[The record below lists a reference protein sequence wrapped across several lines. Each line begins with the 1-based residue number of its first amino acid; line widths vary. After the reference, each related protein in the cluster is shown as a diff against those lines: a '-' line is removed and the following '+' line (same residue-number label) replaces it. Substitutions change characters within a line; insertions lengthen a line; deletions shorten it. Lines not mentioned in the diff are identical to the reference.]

1 MTRDLAALP
10 RVTIAAITGYALGGG
25 LELALACDLRV
36 VADDARLGQPEIL
49 LGIIPGGGATQ
60 RLPRLVGCE
69 PGQGPDLHR
78 APGPAPT
85 KRCESGSPTGWWP
98 ATECW
103 TRPLAWAAEFAA
115 GPLVALA
122 AAKRVIDDGMDE
134 PLSRRARARGGRVR
148 VGVGHRR
155 RRVWA
160 WRRSS
165 STGRAGPGSS
175 GAEVGRP
182 GVTVSR
188 PARSPRVRGVGGRAG
203 ARPAAPAGPA
213 CPGSARRRC
222 PAKGAADW
230 YRRGVFYEVL
240 TRGFFDSNDDGIGDL
255 AGLRAKLD
263 YLEWLGVDCL
273 WLLPFYPSPMRDGGY
288 DISDFFTVHPE
299 LGYLDDLVEF
309 LDDAHR
315 RGIRVIADLVMNHT
329 SDQHP
334 WFVESRSSR
343 DNPKADWYVWNDDDQ
358 RWPEARVVFV
368 DVETSNWTWDQ
379 TRQQY
384 YWHRF
389 YSHQPDLNYENP
401 DVVEAMFGVVR
412 FWLDL
417 GLDGFRLDAVPYLF
431 QRDGT
436 TGENLPETHALLRQL
451 RKEVD
456 AAHPNRVLLA
466 EANQWPADLVD
477 YFGNGDECHMCFH
490 FPLMPRLFMAVR
502 REQRF
507 PVTEILAQTPE
518 IPENCQWAIFLRN
531 HDELTLEKV
540 TEEERDYMVAEYVKD
555 PRMRRHMGIGRRLAP
570 LLDGDR
576 RLAELLHAILF
587 SLPGSPVIYY
597 GDEILMGDNVYL
609 GDRDSVRTPMQWSP
623 DRNGGFSRA
632 DFAQLYLPPLMDPVY
647 GFEAVNVEAHR
658 RNPSSHLH
666 WLRNIL
672 QTRKQFPVFGT
683 GTFDLVPCA
692 NPSILAYVQ
701 EPAARG
707 GPAGAAPPGRAGP
720 ARGGAQ
726 RRRGRQSRAVRAQPE
741 PFRPAG
747 RARPGPLG
755 QPQSRRAPGPDTVPA
770 RGERDLQRDPR
781 ALRLLLVRAD
791 RGARGAAPTP
801 PAPGISTVT
810 PVGAPVWWTCRTR
823 RAPRSP
829 ISCPPMRTPPARAGT
844 TAVGGG
850 AGAGARRRD
859 ARPGPARHRR
869 RRRRVRRPLRA
880 RALRAAHPGRRS
892 PVHPRRRRCRAR
904 LARR

>member
-1 MTRDLAALP
+1 VRRAGGARLPGIRPTALP
-10 RVTIAAITGYALGGG
+10 AK
-25 LELALACDLRV
+25 
-36 VADDARLGQPEIL
+36 AD
-49 LGIIPGGGATQ
+49 
-60 RLPRLVGCE
+60 
-69 PGQGPDLHR
+69 
-78 APGPAPT
+78 
-85 KRCESGSPTGWWP
+85 
-98 ATECW
+98 
-103 TRPLAWAAEFAA
+103 
-115 GPLVALA
+115 
-122 AAKRVIDDGMDE
+122 
-134 PLSRRARARGGRVR
+134 
-148 VGVGHRR
+148 
-155 RRVWA
+155 
-160 WRRSS
+160 
-165 STGRAGPGSS
+165 
-175 GAEVGRP
+175 
-182 GVTVSR
+182 
-188 PARSPRVRGVGGRAG
+188 
-203 ARPAAPAGPA
+203 
-213 CPGSARRRC
+213 
-222 PAKGAADW
+222 ADW

-240 TRGFFDSNDDGIGDL
+240 TRGFFDSNNDGIGDL

-273 WLLPFYPSPMRDGGY
+273 WLLPYYPSPMRDGGY
-288 DISDFFTVHPE
+288 DISDFFTVHPD
-299 LGYLDDLVEF
+299 LGTLDDLVEF

-334 WFVESRSSR
+334 WFVESRTSR

-368 DVETSNWTWDQ
+368 DVETSNWTWEQ
-379 TRQQY
+379 QRQQY

-401 DVVEAMFGVVR
+401 DVVQAMFGVVR
-412 FWLDL
+412 FWLDR

-436 TGENLPETHALLRQL
+436 TGENLPETHSLLRQL

-466 EANQWPADLVD
+466 EANQWPSDLVD
-477 YFGNGDECHMCFH
+477 YFGDGDECHMCFH

-518 IPENCQWAIFLRN
+518 IPADCQWAIFLRN

-597 GDEILMGDNVYL
+597 GDEVLMGDNVYL

-647 GFEAVNVEAHR
+647 GFEAVNVEAHQ

-666 WLRNIL
+666 WVRSIL

-683 GTFDLVPCA
+683 GAFDLVPCA
-692 NPSILAYVQ
+692 NPSILAYVRSP
-701 EPAARG
+701 EPGASPAPRARR
-707 GPAGAAPPGRAGP
+707 PGRAG
-720 ARGGAQ
+720 
-726 RRRGRQSRAVRAQPE
+726 
-741 PFRPAG
+741 
-747 RARPGPLG
+747 
-755 QPQSRRAPGPDTVPA
+755 
-770 RGERDLQRDPR
+770 
-781 ALRLLLVRAD
+781 
-791 RGARGAAPTP
+791 
-801 PAPGISTVT
+801 
-810 PVGAPVWWTCRTR
+810 
-823 RAPRSP
+823 
-829 ISCPPMRTPPARAGT
+829 RAG
-844 TAVGGG
+844 
-850 AGAGARRRD
+850 
-859 ARPGPARHRR
+859 
-869 RRRRVRRPLRA
+869 RPLRA
-880 RALRAAHPGRRS
+880 GGAGGGPGGENAVLC
-892 PVHPRRRRCRAR
+892 VHNLSRFAQPAELD
-904 LARR
+904 LARWANRTPVELLGRIPFPPVGNATYGVTLGPYGFYWFELLEEHAGEHATETGGLG